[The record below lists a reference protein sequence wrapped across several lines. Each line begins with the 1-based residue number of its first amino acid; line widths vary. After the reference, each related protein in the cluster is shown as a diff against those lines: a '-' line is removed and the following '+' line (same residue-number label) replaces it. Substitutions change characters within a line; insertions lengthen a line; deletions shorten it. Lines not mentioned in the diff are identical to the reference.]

1 MVALTDKK
9 SEELRQHW
17 IDIEKYIHDELGFEI
32 KKCSCGVNNNGCYV
46 RFEIKEHR
54 FEIDEKTITESTFD
68 SRYAHHLV
76 TRRLENGLD
85 NDEYFN
91 LSLQQEVSE
100 VLKEENISKIRK
112 YNKDAYRNYV
122 LYLIELEGNIRF
134 KSKTTGEEN

>member
-1 MVALTDKK
+1 MTALIDEK

-17 IDIEKYIHDELGFEI
+17 MDIEKYIQSDLGFEI

-46 RFEIKEHR
+46 RFDIKEHR
-54 FEIDEKTITESTFD
+54 FEIDDKIITESVFD

-76 TRRLENGLD
+76 IRRLENGFD
-85 NDEYFN
+85 NDEHFN
-91 LSLQQEVSE
+91 LSLQEEVNE